1 MVSPTS
7 NQALWHWLAPLLFVV
22 LWSSGFAFAKLG
34 LEAASPL
41 AFLALRYAVVLVI
54 LLPIALV
61 LRPAWPKGKGAWK
74 HIAAV
79 GFLIQ
84 VVYFSFSYLAVAEG
98 LSASA
103 NALIAAL
110 QPVLVALASPLL
122 LREPVGSR
130 RWLGLALGLAGAA
143 LVILAR
149 AEVEATSLPGILLSV
164 AALLGLTA
172 ATLYER
178 RFGVEVHPVSA
189 NLIQYLVGIAFLVP
203 MAALLEPMRLEWNGD
218 LAIALAYLVIANSLI
233 SVTLLLAMLRRG
245 EAARVSSF
253 FFLTPP
259 TAALVA
265 HLILDEALPP
275 LAWVGMG
282 LAAAGVALATRAQAT
297 RSK

>member
-1 MVSPTS
+1 MPTSS

-34 LEAASPL
+34 LEDADPL
-41 AFLALRYAVVLVI
+41 TFLMLRYAVVLII

-61 LRPAWPKGKGAWK
+61 IRPPWPKGRRAWM
-74 HIAAV
+74 HIAVV

-84 VVYFSFSYLAVAEG
+84 VVYFSFSYLAVTKG

-110 QPVLVALASPLL
+110 QPILVALASPLL
-122 LREPVGSR
+122 LREKVGR
-130 RWLGLALGLAGAA
+130 ARWLGLALGLGGAG

-149 AEVEATSLPGILLSV
+149 SEVETTATLGVILSV
-164 AALLGLTA
+164 AALLGLAA

-178 RFGVEVHPVSA
+178 RFGIEAHPVSA
-189 NLIQYLVGIAFLVP
+189 NIIQFIIGFGLLLP
-203 MAALLEPMRLEWNGD
+203 MAALLEPMRLEVTANF
-218 LAIALAYLVIANSLI
+218 AIALAYLVIANSLI

-245 EAARVSSF
+245 EAARVSSL

-265 HLILDEALPP
+265 HLVLGEALPP
-275 LAWVGMG
+275 LAWVGMA
-282 LAAAGVALATRAQAT
+282 LAAGGVAVATRA
-297 RSK
+297 R